1 MLFIPFILCFLA
13 WKEYILLVH
22 SSFLQELRG
31 KLRSLLETLKKLFI
45 LLNGIDDF
53 LFFFNKVQ
61 NSSIFPKTRKQKRVY
76 REYLKPG
83 PKKKNPSWPY
93 FWILPLLNQPPS
105 PHVSVWKIKLEDE
118 KKESEILQNKRYHNE
133 SGDDFHNLKVFF
145 FLSSCSS
152 LLELGFGLLTNLPY
166 SIKEIII
173 N

>member
-1 MLFIPFILCFLA
+1 MVLMIFICL
-13 WKEYILLVH
+13 
-22 SSFLQELRG
+22 
-31 KLRSLLETLKKLFI
+31 
-45 LLNGIDDF
+45 
-53 LFFFNKVQ
+53 NKVK

-76 REYLKPG
+76 REYLKPR
-83 PKKKNPSWPY
+83 PRKKNPSWPY
-93 FWILPLLNQPPS
+93 FLYPPLLNQPPS

-118 KKESEILQNKRYHNE
+118 KKESEILQNKRYHHE

-152 LLELGFGLLTNLPY
+152 LLVLGFGLLTNLPC